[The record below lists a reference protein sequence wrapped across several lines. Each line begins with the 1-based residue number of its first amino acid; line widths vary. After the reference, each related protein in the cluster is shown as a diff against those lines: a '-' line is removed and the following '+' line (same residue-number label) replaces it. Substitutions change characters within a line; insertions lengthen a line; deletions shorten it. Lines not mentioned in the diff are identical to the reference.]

1 MFFLV
6 QIALK
11 EINMKKLIIFAMI
24 FLFAGCAW
32 DESGRRDNGRRD
44 RDRHDT
50 GYQHQQQGDRHE
62 RSGMDSEI
70 HLQIK

>member
-1 MFFLV
+1 MYVLLI
-6 QIALK
+6 QITRK

-44 RDRHDT
+44 GDRHDT
-50 GYQHQQQGDRHE
+50 GSQHQQQGQGHDH
-62 RSGMDSEI
+62 SGN
-70 HLQIK
+70 